1 MNHRK
6 TFEVKFSAF
15 EFLAAS
21 SRLSP
26 LNLEGMEHF
35 VSVMLEKA
43 INGRHKMAE
52 SIKQHNLF
60 PKASSK
66 KNEKSSNFCTI
77 RNPTQQQQQK
87 CIEPQNIN
95 NNNNNNKEEVL
106 IFGQSSPSQ
115 VSCSKCRQNEE
126 SSCQKSFSPSS
137 HPLPE
142 PSQQVLSSHN
152 YQSLYQIVPEN
163 YQSSS
168 SRAPSRNGGTKAY
181 TTLEALN
188 QDMRG
193 MCKIIKSQCSPN
205 RYPGN

>member
-77 RNPTQQQQQK
+77 RNPAQQQQQK
-87 CIEPQNIN
+87 CIEPQ
-95 NNNNNNKEEVL
+95 NNNNNKEEVL

-115 VSCSKCRQNEE
+115 VSCTKCRQNEE
-126 SSCQKSFSPSS
+126 SSCQKSFTSS

-142 PSQQVLSSHN
+142 PSPVLSSHN
-152 YQSLYQIVPEN
+152 YQSLYQIVPQN
-163 YQSSS
+163 FQSSS

-188 QDMRG
+188 QDIRG
-193 MCKIIKSQCSPN
+193 WFKFFI
-205 RYPGN
+205 